1 MSGIYSSMA
10 SAVMDVALAVELE
23 YDCVVVDEDGTV
35 STTYSLFA
43 SEVTTEVT
51 LAVDAAEV

>member
-1 MSGIYSSMA
+1 MA